1 MRFGEIRRREKGPGE
16 ARIRIKR
23 TQIVTSSTQGFCFL
37 PFLEEGE
44 GDEEE
49 EEEEGTNTSCGVDR
63 MEEQRRKPAK
73 MERRE
78 RREMQQRREGEAKS

>member
-1 MRFGEIRRREKGPGE
+1 MIV
-16 ARIRIKR
+16 KR
-23 TQIVTSSTQGFCFL
+23 DMNQIQIVTSSTQGFCFL
-37 PFLEEGE
+37 SFLEEEE
-44 GDEEE
+44 GYEE

-63 MEEQRRKPAK
+63 MEEQRRKPAR